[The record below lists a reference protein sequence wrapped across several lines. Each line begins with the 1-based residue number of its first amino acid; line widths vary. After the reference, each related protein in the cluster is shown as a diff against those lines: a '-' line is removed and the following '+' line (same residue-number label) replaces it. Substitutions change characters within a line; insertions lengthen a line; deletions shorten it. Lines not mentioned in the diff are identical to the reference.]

1 MKKILLL
8 NAETKIVGDL
18 QAQFARRCE
27 ILATDSFQTALQ
39 LIKTVPVELLLA
51 QLQKDKQS
59 QKNNDLKILLKKL
72 KRRKYKTLT
81 KILLVSE
88 GGECQ
93 VDEFLKL
100 GITAVVMDVGE
111 VGDVGRWI
119 N

>member
-27 ILATDSFQTALQ
+27 ILATDSYQTALQ
-39 LIKTVPVELLLA
+39 LIKTMPVELLLV
-51 QLQKDKQS
+51 QLPND
-59 QKNNDLKILLKKL
+59 NNSHKHSELKTLLKKL

-81 KILLVSE
+81 KILLAAE

-93 VDEFLKL
+93 VDYFLKL
-100 GITAVVMDVGE
+100 GISAVVVDVGE
-111 VGDVGRWI
+111 VGRWM
-119 N
+119 